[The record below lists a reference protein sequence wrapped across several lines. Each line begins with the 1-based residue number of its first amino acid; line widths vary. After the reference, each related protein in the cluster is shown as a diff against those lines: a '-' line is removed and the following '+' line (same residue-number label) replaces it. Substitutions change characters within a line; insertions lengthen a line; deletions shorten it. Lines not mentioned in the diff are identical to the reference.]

1 MNKQTIETNDRMHER
16 SLFDFA
22 CLRACV
28 RVRACHFSHVNHPPL
43 MIEPTNRVSLVLVGL
58 VPVATG
64 VFENFAHRAEAVR
77 LLGLRW
83 IHPGCQLL
91 FRRGQRAVGALAQVV
106 SRHEQNKKFNQA
118 SNSRACLQS

>member
-1 MNKQTIETNDRMHER
+1 
-16 SLFDFA
+16 
-22 CLRACV
+22 
-28 RVRACHFSHVNHPPL
+28 

-77 LLGLRW
+77 LLSLRW
-83 IHPGCQLL
+83 IHPGCRLL

-118 SNSRACLQS
+118 SNISNSSKMTELAQVARAVMLPASKKHKS